1 MRAGWALA
9 LALALLAGPAAAHD
23 FWIQPRAFRATAGAE
38 VPLTLQV
45 GDGPDRSRSAL
56 PLRRIIRF
64 DVVGPDRAA
73 RDAKAS
79 LNLGGAAA
87 DGAVKLAVGGVHV
100 LVLATDAGGR
110 SRLPAAKFEAYLRDE
125 GLTPAIEARAKAGL
139 AGRDGDERYSRAA
152 KALVLAGEGG
162 GEAAT
167 QAVGLPL
174 EITPL
179 ANPYAQPDWLPVR
192 VTYEGR
198 PLAGALVKLTE
209 LADDAK
215 PAAEARTDA
224 GGEAVFAMPAKG
236 DWRLAVVWTKPL
248 GPDEDADFETT
259 FSSLTFGLSA
269 P

>member
-9 LALALLAGPAAAHD
+9 LALLAGPAQAHD
-23 FWIQPRAFRATAGAE
+23 FWIQPQTFRGTAGAQ

-64 DVVGPDRAA
+64 DVVGPDGAA

-79 LNLGGAAA
+79 LSLGGPSA
-87 DGAVKLAVGGVHV
+87 DGVVKLAGGGVHV
-100 LVLATDAGGR
+100 LVLATDSGGR

-125 GLTPAIEARAKAGL
+125 GLTPAIEARAKAGQ

-162 GEAAT
+162 AA
-167 QAVGLPL
+167 AMRPVGLPL

-179 ANPYAQPDWLPVR
+179 ANPYARPDRLPVR

-198 PLAGALVKLTE
+198 PLAGALVKLTN

-215 PAAEARTDA
+215 PAAELRTDA
-224 GGEAVFAMPAKG
+224 AGEASFAMPAKG